1 MLVAN
6 YDFPSDLPYEDVN
19 IVTSDRKTLKCIL
32 LRASRRSRL
41 STDSRRASST
51 ASLGVTFFWYLI
63 GAMVI
68 LTARPRKK
76 VTKIDNTCSIT
87 LLRWIVRLTGLQRDS
102 QAALDFVLGQAELS
116 KSPIVHGLIVENT
129 FLSIPAIVKDIPGL
143 RHLAIFI
150 HQKWESYR
158 RIERI
163 PRTIPILMF
172 SGTEDE
178 VVPAK
183 QMQELW
189 SIAQRRNAKGVEQK
203 GKSGWKSFV
212 FGSSRDCD
220 VSTQDEGEEDGKDSS
235 MDVFKS
241 IPGGTHDLK
250 FCWILHF
257 RMTDARFLSWIYPVT
272 YGTSHSLICIPF
284 TPHRRPI
291 TASKAGFGFAW
302 ISNSHPLARESQVS
316 PSVTPEPVIDTQTG
330 VLRQA

>member
-1 MLVAN
+1 MAGALNVLGKLIRHGQVLLIYPSAFESREERLAN

-51 ASLGVTFFWYLI
+51 ALGSTRYNHYVSWKWSLGVTFFWYLI

-116 KSPIVHGLIVENT
+116 KSPIVLHGHSLGGAVAIDLTQRNPEKVHGLIVENT

-241 IPGGTHDLK
+241 IPGGTHGK
-250 FCWILHF
+250 
-257 RMTDARFLSWIYPVT
+257 R
-272 YGTSHSLICIPF
+272 SLLL
-284 TPHRRPI
+284 R
-291 TASKAGFGFAW
+291 ASIA
-302 ISNSHPLARESQVS
+302 
-316 PSVTPEPVIDTQTG
+316 
-330 VLRQA
+330 

>member
-1 MLVAN
+1 
-6 YDFPSDLPYEDVN
+6 
-19 IVTSDRKTLKCIL
+19 
-32 LRASRRSRL
+32 
-41 STDSRRASST
+41 
-51 ASLGVTFFWYLI
+51 
-63 GAMVI
+63 MVI

-116 KSPIVHGLIVENT
+116 KSPIVLHGHSLGGAVAIDLTQRNPEKVHGLIVENT

-220 VSTQDEGEEDGKDSS
+220 VSTQDEGEEDGKDSL

-241 IPGGTHDLK
+241 IPGGTHGK
-250 FCWILHF
+250 
-257 RMTDARFLSWIYPVT
+257 R
-272 YGTSHSLICIPF
+272 SLLL
-284 TPHRRPI
+284 R
-291 TASKAGFGFAW
+291 ASIA
-302 ISNSHPLARESQVS
+302 
-316 PSVTPEPVIDTQTG
+316 
-330 VLRQA
+330 